1 MLYKVFPTS
10 LKRPTLTWYKRL
22 PPRSID
28 SFTALAQRFRA
39 QYAIGHPHE
48 VNFSSFEGE
57 ILALITFQLDIFNI
71 FSSTSLE
78 IYFTH

>member
-39 QYAIGHPHE
+39 QYAIGHPHHTTSVAL
-48 VNFSSFEGE
+48 VNLRHANDELLRSFMER
-57 ILALITFQLDIFNI
+57 
-71 FSSTSLE
+71 
-78 IYFTH
+78 